1 MAKGKKPFISK
12 KSASTY
18 HLVHRSQRDVG
29 GDVLNEG
36 DTTESGM
43 ILWPSSA
50 NNQETDEKV
59 LFGGKSTQTMSEWR
73 QKLADAGLLDDER
86 EKYVKEI
93 SGTGTFLDAT
103 TGHVGNANADSRTQV
118 LEEETLMELDRQFD
132 SIPLSADC
140 MDEDVAGALFGDFD
154 EGDYEELDD
163 DFVMDAAKEPE
174 EGDSGDEG
182 GFNFDEHIKRLME
195 KAQRERDESAAIG
208 GAERSHWGK
217 KDAEFFS
224 NLKPLHER
232 EEDGEYDEF
241 NDDDSHY
248 PGTTATTPGV
258 VSALSPDEERALCE
272 KFEMTLLEYDSDEVG
287 DDPEEEILGPREIEG
302 DVQLEDALD
311 SFLEERDGGY
321 FMQGG
326 RRYLDSIKA
335 GGSGFSALVGGHMV
349 NAKDFGP
356 DGVQEPLET
365 VEETMAKATARLTL
379 PPARPPAEEI
389 FIDDKSYYTVKMSNP
404 FDCESILSTYSN
416 LDNNPTTIGASR
428 RRKKKN
434 QIAEEPVNKILLS
447 AKTGL
452 PLGVLPGPS
461 NDKRPDWGDNT
472 TIMSVNRGEARK
484 KGETIEEKKARKSG
498 IKQDRQMAR
507 ITKKV
512 TKELFNEEFQRRS
525 GDVMADDVGGKSVFR
540 YS

>member
-1 MAKGKKPFISK
+1 MVKNKKAFISK

-36 DTTESGM
+36 DTTDSGM
-43 ILWPSSA
+43 ILWPSES

-59 LFGGKSTQTMSEWR
+59 LFAGKGTQTMSEWR
-73 QKLADAGLLDDER
+73 QRLADAGLLDADH
-86 EKYVKEI
+86 EKYLKDI

-103 TGHVGNANADSRTQV
+103 TGHVGSANADSRGKV
-118 LEEETLMELDRQFD
+118 VFEEEAIMEVDRQFD
-132 SIPLSADC
+132 SIPLTADC

-174 EGDSGDEG
+174 DDESGGDG
-182 GFNFDEHIKRLME
+182 GFNFDDHIKRLME

-217 KDAEFFS
+217 KDADFFS

-232 EEDGEYDEF
+232 DEDGDYPDDE
-241 NDDDSHY
+241 SMY
-248 PGTTATTPGV
+248 AGTTATTPGV
-258 VSALSPDEERALCE
+258 VSALSPEEERALCE
-272 KFEMTLLEYDSDEVG
+272 KFEMALAEYDSDEVG
-287 DDPEEEILGPREIEG
+287 DNPEEEIVGPRAMEG
-302 DVQLEDALD
+302 DFQLEAALD
-311 SFLEERDGGY
+311 HFLQEREDGF

-326 RRYLDSIKA
+326 RRYLDSTKA
-335 GGSGFSALVGGHMV
+335 GGSGYNALVDGRMA
-349 NAKDFGP
+349 NAKDLGP
-356 DGVQEPLET
+356 DGIMVPMESVDET
-365 VEETMAKATARLTL
+365 LAKAGARLTL

-389 FIDDKSYYTVKMSNP
+389 FIDGKSYYSERVRNP
-404 FDCESILSTYSN
+404 WDCESILSTYSN
-416 LDNNPTTIGASR
+416 LDNNPTTIGSSR

-434 QIAEEPVNKILLS
+434 QLDKYAGEPVDQIRLS

-452 PLGVLPGPS
+452 PLGVLPS
-461 NDKRPDWGDNT
+461 RVDHNQTDREDD

-484 KGETIEEKKARKSG
+484 KGETVEEKKARKAG